1 MDLGIKKIVDE
12 IKEVYTN
19 LDDGQV
25 IELAKA
31 EVLHKIYM
39 HGLDVRLNEG
49 ENVPLDIRGKLDL
62 WNSN

>member
-12 IKEVYTN
+12 IKEVYPS

>member
-12 IKEVYTN
+12 IKEVYPN

-49 ENVPLDIRGKLDL
+49 ENVPFDIRGKLDL

>member
-12 IKEVYTN
+12 IKEVYPN
-19 LDDGQV
+19 LDDSQV

-39 HGLDVRLNEG
+39 YGLDVRLNEG
-49 ENVPLDIRGKLDL
+49 ENVPLDIRG
-62 WNSN
+62 